1 MYGQYPYQ
9 YQTPY
14 QQAFQNQY
22 TQPQF
27 QPPAAKY
34 DVVRVNGQHG
44 AEAFQMA
51 PNSSVLLLD
60 ESAPLV
66 WLKTT
71 DGAGY
76 PTVTPYSITPYQPE
90 KPVDTKSLEERVT
103 RLEEVLNEQSHF
115 RSTERKADD
124 ATEPRANQA
133 GN

>member
-1 MYGQYPYQ
+1 MSYPYNNP
-9 YQTPY
+9 YTYNPY
-14 QQAFQNQY
+14 QSQISPMMAQHMEIIKVSGENG
-22 TQPQF
+22 
-27 QPPAAKY
+27 AKAY
-34 DVVRVNGQHG
+34 
-44 AEAFQMA
+44 QMA
-51 PNSSVLLLD
+51 PNSSMLLLD
-60 ESAPLV
+60 ETAPLV

-124 ATEPRANQA
+124 AGEHRTD
-133 GN
+133 